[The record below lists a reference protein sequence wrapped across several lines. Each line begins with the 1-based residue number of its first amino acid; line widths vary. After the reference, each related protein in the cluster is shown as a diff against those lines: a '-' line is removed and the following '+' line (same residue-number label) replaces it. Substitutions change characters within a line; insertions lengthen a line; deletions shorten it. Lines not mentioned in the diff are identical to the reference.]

1 MTTTLTATPAG
12 SKIVESPRPHGAMRG
27 YLDKLP
33 GGHKGGQKVRAR
45 EATAGIRLSSMDET
59 AKEEYVV

>member
-1 MTTTLTATPAG
+1 M
-12 SKIVESPRPHGAMRG
+12 ESPRPHGAMRG